1 MMNGR
6 PHGHQGLINRLQ
18 RDFYNLRADACP
30 RPQMKALSIVSA
42 PWLEN
47 AANPASGLS
56 SVLHSDGYARM
67 SQAPCLGFLD
77 GEQVS
82 CFPRASREQV
92 VYS

>member
-47 AANPASGLS
+47 AANPASALAQCCTATGMHACHKLPAWAS
-56 SVLHSDGYARM
+56 LTASKSVVFRARV
-67 SQAPCLGFLD
+67 AN
-77 GEQVS
+77 
-82 CFPRASREQV
+82 R
-92 VYS
+92 